1 MVFIPAGDA
10 RMLAALLR
18 YVVFYFVSSLQP
30 IFNFIN
36 LFLVVFF
43 FFLLVCRWRLV
54 NKTVSVVAEQRNQA
68 ADL

>member
-36 LFLVVFF
+36 LFSVVFF
-43 FFLLVCRWRLV
+43 FFACLSLALSQQDGVGGG
-54 NKTVSVVAEQRNQA
+54 
-68 ADL
+68 